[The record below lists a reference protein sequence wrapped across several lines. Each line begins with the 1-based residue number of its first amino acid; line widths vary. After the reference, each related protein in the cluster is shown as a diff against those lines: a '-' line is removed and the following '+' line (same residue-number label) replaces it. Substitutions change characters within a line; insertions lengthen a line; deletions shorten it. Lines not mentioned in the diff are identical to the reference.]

1 VKTVEKITISAL
13 IIGLTAAFTLFGV
26 NEDKVWFFAPVTVLT
41 YLAVLSWVAGILWRR
56 AGRRQVPGQPMESSV
71 IRPPASDLR
80 IPPGGIPLL
89 LFCLYSFAL
98 IPFSPLPYE
107 AKISSLV
114 LGGYVAVYW
123 ASANIL
129 SRFSVRKTVW
139 ASVFIMLVI
148 TALYSLVQHKVAP
161 DYIFGMERYTGYWEY
176 GRLGGTYQCPNHIA
190 HLFQMWLPLC
200 LVFLFIP
207 QFGWFWR
214 ICFAYALPLF
224 LLLIYQTQSRA
235 GLLGAVAALSITV
248 LFMILRKSRRAF
260 FVALLVV
267 PLLGAAAVGGLWT
280 ASSMFRTRMQP
291 VVQLVKLVAAGKSID
306 EHFNDFRPL
315 TWIDTVVM
323 IKERPV
329 FGFGPGNYSLMFED
343 YRTRFT
349 GVRIETIHPHNEYLE
364 LLSEYGLIGGVLVL
378 WVLVSLT
385 VQMIRFIR
393 TTDRPYHALPAAAL
407 LGTLAGTAVHGL
419 FDFELHNLPNAMM
432 LALLA
437 GCAAAPLVRT
447 SADKEVPITTTQPPA
462 SRRSPL
468 SGLGAVFRLLFSV
481 LLLLSALWP
490 IQVMSS
496 AWIRVWG
503 DKFQQEQKFQQ
514 AERFYK
520 TAEKIDPQNWMAP
533 LGLGQVY
540 YTRRYYELDPVR
552 KREWAVKEQA
562 AYSAAY
568 QTNPKKEEVVYGL
581 ARIELFLGQREAGLA
596 YLRQVAHYKRFNDF
610 YWRKLGIELRKAG
623 LYDEAL
629 SAFEYAQK
637 LARSNPT
644 VKRNIKWL
652 KNREFESKGQK
663 PAAK

>member
-1 VKTVEKITISAL
+1 MKTVEKITISSL

-26 NEDKVWFFAPVTVLT
+26 NEDKAWFFAPVTVLI
-41 YLAVLSWVAGILWRR
+41 YLTILSWLAGSLWHR
-56 AGRRQVPGQPMESSV
+56 AGRGQAPSQ
-71 IRPPASDLR
+71 PAATSDLR
-80 IPPGGIPLL
+80 TPPGGIPLL
-89 LFCLYSFAL
+89 LFCLYSFAM
-98 IPFSPLPYE
+98 IPFSALPYE
-107 AKISSLV
+107 AKVSSLV

-129 SRFSVRKTVW
+129 SRFSVRKAVW
-139 ASVFIMLVI
+139 VSVFIMLVI

-161 DYIFGMERYTGYWEY
+161 DYIFGMKRYTTYWEG
-176 GRLGGTYQCPNHIA
+176 GRLGGTYQCSNHIA

-235 GLLGAVAALSITV
+235 GLLGAVAALGTTV
-248 LFMILRKSRRAF
+248 LFMILRKSRRVF

-267 PLLGAAAVGGLWT
+267 PLLGAVAIGGLWT

-291 VVQLVKLVAAGKSID
+291 VVKLVELVASGESIT
-306 EHFNDFRPL
+306 ENFNDFRPL

-323 IKERPV
+323 IKDRPV
-329 FGFGPGNYSLMFED
+329 FGFGAGNYSLMFED

-364 LLSEYGLIGGVLVL
+364 LLSEYGLLGAILVL

-407 LGTLAGTAVHGL
+407 LGTLAGTAVHGF

-437 GCAAAPLVRT
+437 GCAVAPLLAQQKSSVR
-447 SADKEVPITTTQPPA
+447 DHK
-462 SRRSPL
+462 
-468 SGLGAVFRLLFSV
+468 SGGMVLTSV
-481 LLLLSALWP
+481 LRPLISIVWLVATLWSV
-490 IQVMSS
+490 QVMSS

-503 DKFQQEQKFQQ
+503 DKFLQKQNFQQ

-520 TAEKIDPQNWMAP
+520 AAEKIDPQNWLAQM
-533 LGLGQVY
+533 GRGQVY
-540 YTRRYYELDPVR
+540 YTWRYYELDPGR
-552 KREWAVKEQA
+552 KRGWALKEQA
-562 AYSAAY
+562 SYSAAY
-568 QTNPKKEEVVYGL
+568 QTNAKKEEVVYGL
-581 ARIELFLGQREAGLA
+581 GRVELFLGQRDEGLA
-596 YLRQVAHYKRFNDF
+596 YLRQVARYKRFNDF

-629 SAFEYAQK
+629 TTFEYAKK
-637 LARSNPT
+637 LNQSNPT
-644 VKRNIKWL
+644 VNRNIKWL
-652 KNREFESKGQK
+652 KNREFEGKGLK
-663 PAAK
+663 PAVK

>member
-1 VKTVEKITISAL
+1 MKTVEKITIGSL

-26 NEDKVWFFAPVTVLT
+26 NEDKVWFFAPVTVLI
-41 YLAVLSWVAGILWRR
+41 YLAVLSWL
-56 AGRRQVPGQPMESSV
+56 AGRLSHRVDRWQVTSQPMASSV
-71 IRPPASDLR
+71 IHPPISDLR

-89 LFCLYSFAL
+89 LFWLYSFAL
-98 IPFSPLPYE
+98 MPFSALPYE

-139 ASVFIMLVI
+139 AFIFIMLVI
-148 TALYSLVQHKVAP
+148 AALYSLVQHKVAP
-161 DYIFGMERYTGYWEY
+161 DYIFGMKRYTDYWVG

-200 LVFLFIP
+200 LVFIFLP

-235 GLLGAVAALSITV
+235 GLLGAVAALSTTV

-267 PLLGAAAVGGLWT
+267 PLLGAATIGGLWT

-291 VVQLVKLVAAGKSID
+291 VVKLVKLVASGESID

-323 IKERPV
+323 IKDRPV
-329 FGFGPGNYSLMFED
+329 FGFGAGNYSLMFED

-364 LLSEYGLIGGVLVL
+364 LLSEYGLLGSVLVL
-378 WVLVSLT
+378 CVLLSLT
-385 VQMIRFIR
+385 VQVFRFIR

-407 LGTLAGTAVHGL
+407 LGTLAGTAVHGF

-437 GCAAAPLVRT
+437 GCAVAPLIRT
-447 SADKEVPITTTQPPA
+447 VPSCHPK
-462 SRRSPL
+462 RNR
-468 SGLGAVFRLLFSV
+468 AVQLIFTLTLVFA
-481 LLLLSALWP
+481 ALWSV
-490 IQVMSS
+490 QVMSS

-503 DKFQQEQKFQQ
+503 DKFRQEQKFQR
-514 AERFYK
+514 AESFYK
-520 TAEKIDPQNWMAP
+520 AAEKIDPQNWLAQM
-533 LGLGQVY
+533 GLGQVY
-540 YTRRYYELDPVR
+540 YTYRYYELDPVR
-552 KREWAVKEQA
+552 KQGWAIKEKA
-562 AYSAAY
+562 AFSDACR
-568 QTNPKKEEVVYGL
+568 TNAKKEEVVYGL
-581 ARIELFLGQREAGLA
+581 GRVELFLGNRDEGFA
-596 YLRQVAHYKRFNDF
+596 YLRQVANYKRFNDF

-629 SAFEYAQK
+629 TTFEYAQK
-637 LARSNPT
+637 LNRSNPT
-644 VKRNIKWL
+644 VKRNIEWL
-652 KNREFESKGQK
+652 KGREFEGKRQK
-663 PAAK
+663 PVGK